1 MKFFTQFSRNRERVK
16 KKGNCDIKL
25 INLIQS
31 VVEVIKVLVLDSY
44 SKHIKNLK
52 KKKTTQENRKKKK
65 EIVSEKAHINLM
77 FLHLILC
84 DSNSDKTFLRSP
96 HHLIIKQQEQ

>member
-52 KKKTTQENRKKKK
+52 KKNNTRKSKKK
-65 EIVSEKAHINLM
+65 ERNRIRKSSYKFNVPSSHFVRL
-77 FLHLILC
+77 
-84 DSNSDKTFLRSP
+84 
-96 HHLIIKQQEQ
+96 KQ